1 MHQQPY
7 SGVTRV
13 GDTRGGDWGC
23 HPSIFSRKTWQP
35 FFQSPVLRCHPWFL
49 LRKNWRPF
57 LLIALSLFIAF
68 TRVSP
73 PRGCHP
79 TPFSPVRSR
88 FSTILCK
95 FAHKKKFSFGPPGGC
110 HPGRSAPRP
119 LVTTLQPYNNNLV
132 LMQRPSFLSDLA
144 IPSVWDVNKSLNI
157 E

>member
-57 LLIALSLFIAF
+57 LLIALSL
-68 TRVSP
+68 SLGCHP
-73 PRGCHP
+73 PRGCHR
-79 TPFSPVRSR
+79 THFLPVRPR

-95 FAHKKKFSFGPPGGC
+95 FTHKFFSFGC
-110 HPGRSAPRP
+110 HPLGPPPSPPPIVTP
-119 LVTTLQPYNNNLV
+119 LTNAVLWPSLLCTSGEIQTVT
-132 LMQRPSFLSDLA
+132 
-144 IPSVWDVNKSLNI
+144 WSLYI
-157 E
+157 VCYWFS